1 MSLSCASVIAIEYDC
16 LDPLCLTATLEAKTV
31 PGLFAAGQL
40 CGSSGYEEAA
50 GQGFVAGVN
59 AAHKVL
65 GRAPF
70 TLARTDG
77 YIGTLIDD
85 LVTKGTNEPYR
96 MMTSRSEYR
105 LTARQDNADQRL
117 MGYGLMLGL
126 ISPERYAGMEEKYE
140 MAKREISR
148 LKKTSVPPTEQLN
161 SILEGCGTTPMA
173 TGIPLLD
180 LLKRP
185 QVTYADLAPVDTERP
200 DLHRAVIEQVEIQ
213 VKYEGYIKRGLKEIE
228 EQKRLEDRLLPEDI
242 DYLSLHLLRTEARQK
257 LDAIRPRTL
266 GQAGRI
272 SGVSPADIGGLIVY
286 LSSREG
292 K

>member
-1 MSLSCASVIAIEYDC
+1 
-16 LDPLCLTATLEAKTV
+16 
-31 PGLFAAGQL
+31 
-40 CGSSGYEEAA
+40 
-50 GQGFVAGVN
+50 
-59 AAHKVL
+59 
-65 GRAPF
+65 
-70 TLARTDG
+70 
-77 YIGTLIDD
+77 
-85 LVTKGTNEPYR
+85 
-96 MMTSRSEYR
+96 
-105 LTARQDNADQRL
+105 

-140 MAKREISR
+140 MAKKEISR

-161 SILEGCGTTPMA
+161 SILEGCGTTPVA

-185 QVTYADLAPVDTERP
+185 QITYADLAPVDTERP
-200 DLHRAVIEQVEIQ
+200 DLRRAVIEQVEIQ